1 MEINKELNNELIM
14 DAQVKNE
21 KDLPLISDS
30 RSFQ

>member
-1 MEINKELNNELIM
+1 MEINKELNNEFIM

-21 KDLPLISDS
+21 KDLLHISDS